1 MPGSASSSL
10 SAPCGPEDLRILFGG
25 LSFWHRVWKHKL
37 THDAVFSC
45 AALFPGTAAS
55 EKHEAASTSYG
66 PIKCHVCMHC
76 LPVAIR
82 SAP

>member
-55 EKHEAASTSYG
+55 
-66 PIKCHVCMHC
+66 
-76 LPVAIR
+76 
-82 SAP
+82 